1 TKGDIHS
8 TRTPRCRKPL
18 QLDAIGTES
27 ERVYVSERIL
37 VDLEGYQYGKGRKSC
52 ASKEIADS
60 NRAGKFHRGGIAA

>member
-1 TKGDIHS
+1 
-8 TRTPRCRKPL
+8 L

-37 VDLEGYQYGKGRKSC
+37 VDLEGYQYGKGRKIC
-52 ASKEIADS
+52 APKEIADP